1 MRSWAADGSIKLSG
15 MKKLA
20 AALVLTVVFGVGAT
34 SMVGAQAFSTWVAF
48 RSPEGRY
55 NVNFPA
61 YPRLF
66 AQEATA
72 KTGEKFPQYIAS
84 STDADTQAAYFAAY
98 FDMTPTQTYTLT
110 DGRDGMAKAVNGTV
124 VGETKITLDG
134 YDGLDVTLALTSGGA
149 DFYGRAR
156 FYQIDRRIYIVQAV
170 IPKTA
175 MTASVDKVAKFFES
189 FKVTKTPY

>member
-1 MRSWAADGSIKLSG
+1 

-20 AALVLTVVFGVGAT
+20 TALLLTLVFGVGAAST
-34 SMVGAQAFSTWVAF
+34 VGAQAFSSWVAF

-55 NVNFPA
+55 NIKFPT

-72 KTGEKFPQYIAS
+72 KTGEKFPQYIAT
-84 STDADTQAAYFAAY
+84 STDADTEAAYFAAY

-124 VGETKITLDG
+124 IGETKITKDG
-134 YDGLDVTLALTSGGA
+134 YDGLDITISLTSGGT

-156 FYQIDRRIYIVQAV
+156 FYQMERRIYIVQAV

-175 MTASVDKVAKFFES
+175 MTASVDKVSKFFDS
-189 FKVTKTPY
+189 FTVTKTPY